1 MDTEE
6 QIQEKIKEAYALLET
21 ESHELPDRLY
31 KGIEGVSS
39 LFLAWKKSDGA
50 PGWSQ
55 TLVDLDQKPLFTKEE
70 SSHIER
76 SFDSLK
82 PLFFER
88 QQGGGLPPI
97 DPKDISIDK
106 LYHSIFDTL
115 DKYDEQYRE
124 ITDQLGIV
132 KAIETT
138 DKKGVVMLPFVPPI
152 PVPYY
157 ILGKAILPFLNA
169 ILEFLR
175 LAVSNTLLDV
185 PSLRILLSIAIAFLD
200 LLRGEWKNAV
210 LSLFG
215 VISASGATLGFV
227 GKLVRNAWL
236 LISPDLQKQL
246 RDDIFK
252 SSKSMMVGFLIWS
265 FTVFSPDL
273 LRFTVDQAFDKMR
286 VLVEEFNQKSG
297 DLEEKAQ
304 EVSSKMGLQVKFPK
318 LPLDMIPSIDDI
330 QTLQSLVQ
338 VPELYCSPEFQ
349 KIIAPLLLIPPL
361 RLLLELLNIPT
372 IEEDIATTC
381 KTVDTS
387 SLSKSVADLATP
399 QISIIPGGIA
409 DQAAKAKEALEHP
422 EEFAKSLVPKELT
435 EKYDQA
441 QAVLK
446 NPQALVPKELTEKY
460 DQAQAVLKNPANFA
474 IQQALKGGNKNLSR
488 KRKHSKV

>member
-6 QIQEKIKEAYALLET
+6 QIQQKIKEAYALLET

-31 KGIEGVSS
+31 KGIEGISS
-39 LFLAWKKSDGA
+39 LFLAWKKHEGD

-55 TLVDLDQKPLFTKEE
+55 TLVDLDQKPLFNKEE

-76 SFDSLK
+76 SFEALK

-88 QQGGGLPPI
+88 QYGGALPPI

-138 DKKGVVMLPFVPPI
+138 DKRGVFLLPFVPPI

-175 LAVSNTLLDV
+175 IAVSNTLLDV

-215 VISASGATLGFV
+215 VISASGATLGFA
-227 GKLVRNAWL
+227 GKLIRNAWL

-252 SSKSMMVGFLIWS
+252 SSKSMMAGFLIWS
-265 FTVFSPDL
+265 FTIFSPDL

-286 VLVEEFNQKSG
+286 VMVEEFNKKSG

-372 IEEDIATTC
+372 TEEDMTAC
-381 KTVDTS
+381 KRIDTS
-387 SLSKSVADLATP
+387 SLSKSVANLATP
-399 QISIIPGGIA
+399 QISVIPGGIA
-409 DQAAKAKEALEHP
+409 DQAAKAQQALENP

-441 QAVLK
+441 QD
-446 NPQALVPKELTEKY
+446 LT
-460 DQAQAVLKNPANFA
+460 KNPARFA
-474 IQQALKGGNKNLSR
+474 IKQALKGGNKNLSR